1 MLNFKIRQ
9 FKRIGGG
16 WGSIDKV
23 TGQWN
28 GMISNLVNGEA
39 DLITTSVTQCCGRW
53 VVIDYLWPL
62 STNTAGLAIK
72 GIIKGV
78 LLSRG

>member
-28 GMISNLVNGEA
+28 GMISNLINGEA
-39 DLITTSVTQCCGRW
+39 DILTSSLTICCRRTE
-53 VVIDYLWPL
+53 VVEYLWTL
-62 STNTAGLAIK
+62 SQKRICFGIK
-72 GIIKGV
+72 G
-78 LLSRG
+78 

>member
-28 GMISNLVNGEA
+28 GMISNLINGEA
-39 DLITTSVTQCCGRW
+39 DILTSSLTICCRRTE
-53 VVIDYLWPL
+53 VVEYLWTL
-62 STNTAGLAIK
+62 SLKRTCFGIK
-72 GIIKGV
+72 GLFSG
-78 LLSRG
+78 